1 MKHLSKHLINLID
14 DNNSNKWLIAAAFVG
29 IRSYTSISTYV
40 KFMFSI
46 STERTHSLGKLENY

>member
-1 MKHLSKHLINLID
+1 MKHLINLIV
-14 DNNSNKWLIAAAFVG
+14 DNNSNKWFIAAAFVG